1 MKIIQLEY
9 FLAIV
14 KYNSF
19 TKAAQFLHISQP
31 SLTATIKKMEADLG
45 YDLFTRSTKDIKITE
60 KGIQFYRYA
69 SELVQQYRST
79 MEKMYDL
86 SVTSEP
92 RIKIGTLES
101 MNQWIANLIR
111 KHHSDYPEQQ
121 YRLYEIH
128 DKHQS
133 IEQLL
138 NFNIHL
144 AITNEK
150 ITHED
155 IRSIPLYEE
164 SYILLAP
171 KETFKNQNWVDVENL
186 PLILPNKN
194 SQVRKHLDDY
204 FNRRNIRPNVVVETD
219 RFESAVGFVHLGLGY
234 AIIPRFY
241 YQSFHTS
248 NLEYKKI
255 RPNLGRK
262 IYINYHKKRKHSE
275 QVHTFVQQCQDYLYG
290 LLEAL

>member
-19 TKAAQFLHISQP
+19 TKASQFLHISQP

-45 YDLFTRSTKDIKITE
+45 YDLFIRSTKDIKITE
-60 KGIQFYRYA
+60 KGIQFYHYA
-69 SELVQQYRST
+69 KDLVHQYRST

-86 SVTSEP
+86 NVSTVP
-92 RIKIGTLES
+92 RIKVGALES
-101 MNQWIANLIR
+101 TNQWLSQLIR
-111 KHHSDYPEQQ
+111 KHHVDFPHQQ

-128 DKHQS
+128 DKSRS
-133 IEQLL
+133 IEELL
-138 NFNIHL
+138 NFNIHIAL
-144 AITNEK
+144 TNET
-150 ITHED
+150 INHDD
-155 IRSIPLYEE
+155 IESVALYDE

-171 KETFKNQNWVDVENL
+171 KETFCHQDWVNVQNL

-204 FNRRNIRPNVVVETD
+204 FNRSNVRPNIIVETD
-219 RFESAVGFVHLGLGY
+219 RFESAVSFVHLGLGY

-241 YQSFHTS
+241 YQSFNTDH
-248 NLEYKKI
+248 LEYKKI
-255 RPNLGRK
+255 RPNLGRT
-262 IYINYHKKRKHSE
+262 IYINYLKKRNHSTE
-275 QVHTFVQQCQDYLYG
+275 VNNLIQQCKDYW
-290 LLEAL
+290 LELVQF

>member
-1 MKIIQLEY
+1 Q
-9 FLAIV
+9 
-14 KYNSF
+14 
-19 TKAAQFLHISQP
+19 
-31 SLTATIKKMEADLG
+31 
-45 YDLFTRSTKDIKITE
+45 
-60 KGIQFYRYA
+60 
-69 SELVQQYRST
+69 
-79 MEKMYDL
+79 
-86 SVTSEP
+86 
-92 RIKIGTLES
+92 
-101 MNQWIANLIR
+101 
-111 KHHSDYPEQQ
+111 
-121 YRLYEIH
+121 
-128 DKHQS
+128 
-133 IEQLL
+133 
-138 NFNIHL
+138 
-144 AITNEK
+144 
-150 ITHED
+150 
-155 IRSIPLYEE
+155 
-164 SYILLAP
+164 
-171 KETFKNQNWVDVENL
+171 FKNQNWVDVENL

>member
-1 MKIIQLEY
+1 MTY
-9 FLAIV
+9 
-14 KYNSF
+14 
-19 TKAAQFLHISQP
+19 LH
-31 SLTATIKKMEADLG
+31 
-45 YDLFTRSTKDIKITE
+45 
-60 KGIQFYRYA
+60 
-69 SELVQQYRST
+69 VQQKTSRLPKRNTVLSLCERISST
-79 MEKMYDL
+79 ISIHDGKMYDL

-101 MNQWIANLIR
+101 TNQWIANLIR

-133 IEQLL
+133 MERLL
-138 NFNIHL
+138 NFDIHL
-144 AITNEK
+144 ALTNEK

-155 IRSIPLYEE
+155 IKSIRLYEE

-171 KETFKNQNWVDVENL
+171 KETFKNQSWVDVEDL

-219 RFESAVGFVHLGLGY
+219 RFESAVGFVHLGIGY

-241 YQSFHTS
+241 YQSFNTS
-248 NLEYKKI
+248 NLEYKNAPKL
-255 RPNLGRK
+255 RTKNL
-262 IYINYHKKRKHSE
+262 Y
-275 QVHTFVQQCQDYLYG
+275 QLP
-290 LLEAL
+290 

>member
-1 MKIIQLEY
+1 
-9 FLAIV
+9 
-14 KYNSF
+14 
-19 TKAAQFLHISQP
+19 
-31 SLTATIKKMEADLG
+31 
-45 YDLFTRSTKDIKITE
+45 
-60 KGIQFYRYA
+60 
-69 SELVQQYRST
+69 
-79 MEKMYDL
+79 MYDL

-92 RIKIGTLES
+92 RIKMGTLES
-101 MNQWIANLIR
+101 TNQWIANLIR

-204 FNRRNIRPNVVVETD
+204 FNRRNIRLNVVVETD

>member
-1 MKIIQLEY
+1 
-9 FLAIV
+9 
-14 KYNSF
+14 
-19 TKAAQFLHISQP
+19 
-31 SLTATIKKMEADLG
+31 
-45 YDLFTRSTKDIKITE
+45 
-60 KGIQFYRYA
+60 
-69 SELVQQYRST
+69 

-101 MNQWIANLIR
+101 TNQWIANLIR

-133 IEQLL
+133 MERLL
-138 NFNIHL
+138 NFDIHL
-144 AITNEK
+144 ALTNEK

-155 IRSIPLYEE
+155 IKSIRLYEE

-171 KETFKNQNWVDVENL
+171 KETFKNQSWVDVEDL

-219 RFESAVGFVHLGLGY
+219 RFESAVGFVHLGIGY

-241 YQSFHTS
+241 YQSFNTS
-248 NLEYKKI
+248 NLEYKKCA
-255 RPNLGRK
+255 
-262 IYINYHKKRKHSE
+262 
-275 QVHTFVQQCQDYLYG
+275 QT
-290 LLEAL
+290 

>member
-1 MKIIQLEY
+1 
-9 FLAIV
+9 
-14 KYNSF
+14 SF

-101 MNQWIANLIR
+101 TNQWIANLIR

-186 PLILPNKN
+186 
-194 SQVRKHLDDY
+194 
-204 FNRRNIRPNVVVETD
+204 
-219 RFESAVGFVHLGLGY
+219 
-234 AIIPRFY
+234 
-241 YQSFHTS
+241 
-248 NLEYKKI
+248 
-255 RPNLGRK
+255 
-262 IYINYHKKRKHSE
+262 
-275 QVHTFVQQCQDYLYG
+275 
-290 LLEAL
+290 

>member
-1 MKIIQLEY
+1 M
-9 FLAIV
+9 
-14 KYNSF
+14 
-19 TKAAQFLHISQP
+19 
-31 SLTATIKKMEADLG
+31 
-45 YDLFTRSTKDIKITE
+45 
-60 KGIQFYRYA
+60 
-69 SELVQQYRST
+69 
-79 MEKMYDL
+79 
-86 SVTSEP
+86 
-92 RIKIGTLES
+92 GTLES
-101 MNQWIANLIR
+101 TNQWIANLIR

-204 FNRRNIRPNVVVETD
+204 FI
-219 RFESAVGFVHLGLGY
+219 
-234 AIIPRFY
+234 
-241 YQSFHTS
+241 
-248 NLEYKKI
+248 
-255 RPNLGRK
+255 
-262 IYINYHKKRKHSE
+262 
-275 QVHTFVQQCQDYLYG
+275 
-290 LLEAL
+290 